1 MVASIER
8 APDPVAALASLGDK
22 VDDEVISRLAEL
34 SYVAWRDGDHAAS
47 RFWAD
52 LAVRASLLGGT
63 SSGRADALTQQ
74 VTVTLDEVKRT
85 GTAPDE
91 RLRVAEAAAREAMA
105 IYAAGG
111 QTDDRIG
118 AQLLVARVR
127 EALGDGFGAFEAQL
141 NAVLLSAQT
150 ADPARRAGAF
160 RMLCPLYWDLP
171 QERERA
177 GAELLAGH
185 VGALRP
191 LAPDQATLAELLEAA
206 GHAYSQQGEPA
217 RDRAF
222 AAWTRAAATYHDL
235 GAAFDEY
242 LTRARMFQYAAELGE
257 EELARELGEACVV
270 AAPPDA
276 PPDRLADDYH
286 LLGATYS
293 LLERT
298 DDAVTAYREA
308 IRLHLSSPDGE
319 AAASTL
325 YLELGIAEAGAGRY
339 QAARRDLES
348 VTSGTAGAYWLLETT
363 LADICHRHLGDLGAA
378 IGYAE
383 HALQLAID
391 SLGNM
396 LCRAH
401 SLYQEAAIRASA
413 GDMEAAY
420 RRLSQLMP
428 ILDEH
433 QLTEPIVIDVSP
445 LCACPVQLPSR
456 AECASLAARAAAA
469 TGRPDEARA
478 YRQLQADCAADAPG
492 RVLAAEDAE
501 YLNPDR
507 IAVVGAAEKLRQARS
522 LLPAHPKKALAALA
536 QARAVPAA
544 TAEPYLTAHLDYL
557 EGRCHLG
564 VRDFPA
570 ATGAFERALAAL
582 PEGTSVAVR
591 IDCHSAIAFIAAAGG
606 RHEEAYGHLRTCTDL
621 VEGYRAS
628 LPRAEDRMAY
638 LRDQIPIYEL
648 LVTCCIALD
657 RRAEAFGAVQQ
668 VKSRSL
674 ADLLAQTVHRPI
686 DYNLERR
693 AALVR
698 ADREDW
704 VAEYLWNRPEHDF
717 GSPEDYQN
725 SREYRMLT
733 GAIERQDQAKGIAE
747 ERHARGVLEEL
758 HDQAT
763 HVDFAA
769 VKELLS
775 QEPDL

>member
-1 MVASIER
+1 M
-8 APDPVAALASLGDK
+8 
-22 VDDEVISRLAEL
+22 
-34 SYVAWRDGDHAAS
+34 
-47 RFWAD
+47 
-52 LAVRASLLGGT
+52 
-63 SSGRADALTQQ
+63 
-74 VTVTLDEVKRT
+74 
-85 GTAPDE
+85 
-91 RLRVAEAAAREAMA
+91 
-105 IYAAGG
+105 
-111 QTDDRIG
+111 
-118 AQLLVARVR
+118 
-127 EALGDGFGAFEAQL
+127 
-141 NAVLLSAQT
+141 
-150 ADPARRAGAF
+150 
-160 RMLCPLYWDLP
+160 
-171 QERERA
+171 
-177 GAELLAGH
+177 
-185 VGALRP
+185 
-191 LAPDQATLAELLEAA
+191 
-206 GHAYSQQGEPA
+206 
-217 RDRAF
+217 
-222 AAWTRAAATYHDL
+222 
-235 GAAFDEY
+235 
-242 LTRARMFQYAAELGE
+242 
-257 EELARELGEACVV
+257 
-270 AAPPDA
+270 
-276 PPDRLADDYH
+276 
-286 LLGATYS
+286 
-293 LLERT
+293 
-298 DDAVTAYREA
+298 
-308 IRLHLSSPDGE
+308 
-319 AAASTL
+319 
-325 YLELGIAEAGAGRY
+325 
-339 QAARRDLES
+339 
-348 VTSGTAGAYWLLETT
+348 
-363 LADICHRHLGDLGAA
+363 HRHLGDLGAA
-378 IGYAE
+378 MGYAE